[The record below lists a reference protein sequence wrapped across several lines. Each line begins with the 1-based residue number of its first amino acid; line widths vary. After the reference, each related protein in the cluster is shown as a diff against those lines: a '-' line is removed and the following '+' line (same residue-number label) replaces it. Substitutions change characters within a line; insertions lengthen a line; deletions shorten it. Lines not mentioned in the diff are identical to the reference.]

1 LHRCVSC
8 DSPLKPVVNFF
19 SPGKGGLLCPHCNSE
34 ETHRYEQIEKISL
47 KPSLPISVGALK
59 VLRLWQSCD
68 YATARRV
75 RVKPELSWELEQ
87 VLYEYIRYI
96 LQRELKSLTWLKEL
110 RREIA
115 TM

>member
-1 LHRCVSC
+1 
-8 DSPLKPVVNFF
+8 
-19 SPGKGGLLCPHCNSE
+19 LCPHCNSKE
-34 ETHRYEQIEKISL
+34 NHRYEQIETISL
-47 KPSLPISVGALK
+47 KPSFPLSVGALK

-87 VLYEYIRYI
+87 VLHEYIRYI

-110 RREIA
+110 KKELA
-115 TM
+115 AV